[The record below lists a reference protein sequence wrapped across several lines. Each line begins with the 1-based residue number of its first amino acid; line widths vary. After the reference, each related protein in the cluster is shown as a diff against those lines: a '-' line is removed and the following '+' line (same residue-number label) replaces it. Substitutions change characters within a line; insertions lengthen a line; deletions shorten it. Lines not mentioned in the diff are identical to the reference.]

1 MDDFSFDRP
10 EITGTL
16 ITMEFGQGGRIMQLW
31 ASDPNLPEQNEEFQ
45 FVISPVSLGDEYAE
59 DYFPGT
65 ILLGAR
71 IDPDDPWIVSRNS
84 DAEPLEEG
92 EDPMKMGF
100 KYEFA
105 LLPEIEATGRF
116 YEIPGVVPQICWE
129 VEIRNGGKKSIEI
142 GELAF
147 PFALNNIYEGFP
159 RSEDGVAELLK
170 DRVYIHKFV
179 GGAASYLFAQR
190 MNAQP
195 PGLLIFPGEGTRWEF
210 INHVPASLN
219 TPYRWEGIP
228 VAYVHSRATVER
240 EGWSN
245 WFNDHSSLFL
255 EPGDT
260 KKFQT
265 RFAPAARDQF
275 DAVNPTLASCGMPA
289 IKLLPSA
296 VAPVEVG
303 IAVEVAG
310 STPTQ
315 FYTNVPADLETD
327 SDEEGGFCFVRPR
340 EPGFLRVGFTD
351 TLGRDS
357 WVHTLFIE
365 PIENLIRARADW
377 IATKQVV
384 DNPSSNLHHAILS
397 ADISL
402 EGPLVDP
409 EDYATAF
416 GIEGSLADA
425 LFLAEKNAIYPDRT
439 EIAVLEA
446 YCNDFLLDD
455 VQNPGDGSIGVVF
468 TDSKSISSNTGHA
481 PAYPLVVTFYETMA
495 RVAKIVG
502 ETKRTQADYLR
513 LAAQTALAMFH
524 HVPTSAYRGV
534 GVPFMPSVQ
543 GLVQSL
549 VGNAEL
555 EELGSELQRRLAE
568 PEQTGG
574 RASSAVFGK
583 NFWSLDGFEQ
593 AFFGPWIGMNRAD
606 RDEILSLAF
615 AARSLSPS
623 WWWYGS
629 DKRILDDADGPNPAM
644 ADKGEMCLGPTSVA
658 HSLMLFDTL
667 DRDQA
672 YLPESWLR
680 MAFGGMLGPWALVR
694 PDGAASM
701 GFCPDPASK
710 QYGVSALT
718 GDIGLSLAR
727 YLRHATAYVLPTRLS
742 GVVTFGCHFEAET
755 GADGEEYVVR
765 PWDGVNR
772 RIVVRQLGVE
782 ASTSFGRILEL
793 RFDARKRRASVL
805 MHNPADRDISVTL
818 TLRGLWGTR
827 VDVSGVAHEADA
839 HDAGALRIPVA
850 LSAHRETRIEIK
862 VTG

>member
-31 ASDPNLPEQNEEFQ
+31 ASDPALPEQNEEFQ
-45 FVISPVSLGDEYAE
+45 FVISPVSLGDEFAE

-65 ILLGAR
+65 ILLGVR

-100 KYEFA
+100 KYDFA

-116 YEIPGVVPQICWE
+116 FEIPGPVPQICWE

-159 RSEDGVAELLK
+159 HSEDGMAEMLK
-170 DRVYIHKFV
+170 DRLYVHQFV
-179 GGAASYLFAQR
+179 GGAGSYLFAQR

-219 TPYRWEGIP
+219 TPFRWEGIP

-255 EPGDT
+255 EPGDS
-260 KKFQT
+260 KIFQT
-265 RFAPAARDQF
+265 RFAPATRDQF
-275 DAVNPTLASCGMPA
+275 DSVNPTLASCGMPA
-289 IKLLPSA
+289 IKLLPGA
-296 VAPVEVG
+296 VAPAEVG

-310 STPTQ
+310 ATPTQ
-315 FYTNVPADLETD
+315 FYTNVPAEIETD

-351 TLGRDS
+351 TKGRDS

-365 PIENLIRARADW
+365 PIENLIRARAHW
-377 IATKQVV
+377 ISTKQVV
-384 DNPSSNLHHAILS
+384 DQPASNLHHAILS

-402 EGPLVDP
+402 EAPLTDP
-409 EDYATAF
+409 EDYATPF
-416 GIEGSLADA
+416 GILSSLADA
-425 LFLAEKNAIYPDRT
+425 LYLAEKNTIYPDRE

-446 YCNDFLLDD
+446 YCQDFLLDD
-455 VQNPGDGSIGVVF
+455 VQNPGDGSVGVVLS
-468 TDSKSISSNTGHA
+468 DAKSISSNTGHA
-481 PAYPLVVTFYETMA
+481 PAYPLVVSFYETMA
-495 RVAKIVG
+495 RLSGLMGGMARSRA
-502 ETKRTQADYLR
+502 EYLR
-513 LAAQTALAMFH
+513 LAAQTALAMFQ
-524 HVPTSAYRGV
+524 HVPTSDYHGV
-534 GVPFMPSVQ
+534 GVPFMPEV
-543 GLVQSL
+543 VAL
-549 VGNAEL
+549 VGSLASVPEL
-555 EELGSELQRRLAE
+555 EGLRNALEARLSEPVQAGGSGA
-568 PEQTGG
+568 GAAFG
-574 RASSAVFGK
+574 R
-583 NFWSLDGFEQ
+583 NYWNLDGFEQ
-593 AFFGPWIGMNRAD
+593 AYFGPWIGLNRAD
-606 RDEILSLAF
+606 REELLSYAF

-629 DKRILDDADGPNPAM
+629 DKRMLDELDGPNPAM

-658 HSLMLFDTL
+658 HSAMLLDTL

-672 YLPESWLR
+672 FLPESWLR

-701 GFCPDPASK
+701 GFCPDPSSR

-718 GDIGLSLAR
+718 GDIGLSLTR
-727 YLRHATAYVLPTRLS
+727 YLRRATSYVLPTRVS
-742 GVVTFGCHFEAET
+742 GVVTFGCHFETEN
-755 GADGEEYVVR
+755 GADGEEFVVR
-765 PWDGVNR
+765 PWDGVGR
-772 RIVVRQLGVE
+772 RIVVRQLGIE
-782 ASTSFGRILEL
+782 ASTSFGRMLEL
-793 RFDARKRRASVL
+793 RFDARKRRAVVL
-805 MHNPADRDISVTL
+805 LHNPAAQVMESVL
-818 TLRGLWGTR
+818 TIRGLWGVQVT
-827 VDVSGVAHEADA
+827 VGNATYEANPGEG
-839 HDAGALRIPVA
+839 GAIRIP
-850 LSAHRETRIEIK
+850 LSLEAHAEKNVEVK